1 MLGESL
7 CVPEVDAFGGLSII
21 CFNRHDMLIW

>member
-7 CVPEVDAFGGLSII
+7 CVPKVDAFGGLSVTSL
-21 CFNRHDMLIW
+21 NPHAMLIL